1 MSSKRSVEPFQRYHD
16 SPENEAKFRTGE
28 EGLGIEMEPL
38 IPPLELE
45 RAKNIFAFSPVVS
58 GYEAKDAVE
67 CS

>member
-1 MSSKRSVEPFQRYHD
+1 MNSKRSVEPFQRFRD

-28 EGLGIEMEPL
+28 ECLGIEMEPL
-38 IPPLELE
+38 IPPLE
-45 RAKNIFAFSPVVS
+45 RAKNIFAFSPFVS